1 MVIYL
6 TKLRILCVKKGSDSD
21 SSRKVESLVLPT
33 MIASLLGIAAFV
45 RFSSKSTMEKELN
58 VGIDNKG
65 ADQVH
70 RSKSNDLSKE
80 GK

>member
-33 MIASLLGIAAFV
+33 MIASLLGIAAFI

-65 ADQVH
+65 ASTL
-70 RSKSNDLSKE
+70 R
-80 GK
+80 